1 MKPSFDSTP
10 EFQHF
15 RAVMKKLIAVPKAE
29 LDEMVK
35 AAKDQSP
42 VVGFE
47 GYSLGS
53 RFGLHG
59 RVADFAKLRTVS

>member
-47 GYSLGS
+47 GY
-53 RFGLHG
+53 
-59 RVADFAKLRTVS
+59 